1 MDACR
6 KYGIKRYHQV
16 STDEVYGD
24 LPLDRPDLFF
34 TEETPIHT
42 SSPYS
47 SSKAGA
53 DLLVLAYHRTYGLP
67 VTISRCSNNYGPYHF
82 PEKLIPLMIAN
93 ALNDKPL
100 PVYGKGENVR
110 DWLYVEDHCRAID
123 LIIHNGRVG
132 EVYNVGGHNEM
143 KNIDIVKM
151 ICKELGKPESLI
163 TYVAD
168 RKGHDMRY
176 AIDPTKIH
184 NELGWLPETKFA
196 DGIKKTIQ
204 WYLDNK
210 EWWETIISGEYQ
222 NYYEKMY
229 ANREEQEEL
238 KMKVFVTGVAGQLGH
253 DVMNE
258 LAKRGYEGIGSDIAK
273 SYNGIQDGT
282 PVVSMPYVQMDITD
296 KASVEKV
303 LTEVNADAVIHCA
316 AWTAVDL
323 AEDEDKKDKVHAVN
337 AEGTKNIAEVC
348 KKLDSKMVYT
358 STDYVF
364 NGQGEEPWQPDCKD
378 YQPLNVYGQSKL
390 DGELA
395 VSETLDKYFIVRIAW
410 VFGKNGNNFIKT
422 MLKVGKNH
430 DKLRVVNDQIGTPT
444 YTFDLAR
451 LLVDMIET
459 DKYGYYHATNEGGY
473 ISWYDFTK
481 EIFRQAVEQGHTEY
495 GEDRITVDPVTTAE
509 YGVSKAAR
517 PFNSRLDKKKLVENG
532 FTPLPTWQDALG
544 RYLKELNI
552 GEL

>member
-1 MDACR
+1 
-6 KYGIKRYHQV
+6 
-16 STDEVYGD
+16 
-24 LPLDRPDLFF
+24 
-34 TEETPIHT
+34 
-42 SSPYS
+42 
-47 SSKAGA
+47 
-53 DLLVLAYHRTYGLP
+53 
-67 VTISRCSNNYGPYHF
+67 
-82 PEKLIPLMIAN
+82 
-93 ALNDKPL
+93 
-100 PVYGKGENVR
+100 
-110 DWLYVEDHCRAID
+110 
-123 LIIHNGRVG
+123 
-132 EVYNVGGHNEM
+132 
-143 KNIDIVKM
+143 
-151 ICKELGKPESLI
+151 
-163 TYVAD
+163 
-168 RKGHDMRY
+168 
-176 AIDPTKIH
+176 
-184 NELGWLPETKFA
+184 
-196 DGIKKTIQ
+196 
-204 WYLDNK
+204 
-210 EWWETIISGEYQ
+210 
-222 NYYEKMY
+222 
-229 ANREEQEEL
+229 
-238 KMKVFVTGVAGQLGH
+238 MKVLVTGVAGQLGH

-303 LTEVNADAVIHCA
+303 LTEVNADAVIHCE

>member
-1 MDACR
+1 
-6 KYGIKRYHQV
+6 
-16 STDEVYGD
+16 
-24 LPLDRPDLFF
+24 
-34 TEETPIHT
+34 
-42 SSPYS
+42 
-47 SSKAGA
+47 
-53 DLLVLAYHRTYGLP
+53 
-67 VTISRCSNNYGPYHF
+67 
-82 PEKLIPLMIAN
+82 
-93 ALNDKPL
+93 
-100 PVYGKGENVR
+100 
-110 DWLYVEDHCRAID
+110 
-123 LIIHNGRVG
+123 
-132 EVYNVGGHNEM
+132 
-143 KNIDIVKM
+143 
-151 ICKELGKPESLI
+151 
-163 TYVAD
+163 
-168 RKGHDMRY
+168 
-176 AIDPTKIH
+176 
-184 NELGWLPETKFA
+184 
-196 DGIKKTIQ
+196 
-204 WYLDNK
+204 
-210 EWWETIISGEYQ
+210 
-222 NYYEKMY
+222 
-229 ANREEQEEL
+229 
-238 KMKVFVTGVAGQLGH
+238 MKVLVTGVAGPLGH

-258 LAKRGYEGIGSDIAK
+258 LAKRGYEGIGSDIAE

-481 EIFRQAVEQGHTEY
+481 EIFRQAVEQGHSEY

-552 GEL
+552 DEL